1 MTNMSSI
8 YEEEIIRLIKKDLS
22 RIKLLNRKDPTNKDL
37 RLLKSNDQSLK
48 VELKQYEKA
57 MELFRTKP
65 VQPVT
70 NQA

>member
-22 RIKLLNRKDPTNKDL
+22 RIKLLNRKDPANKDL
-37 RLLKSNDQSLK
+37 RLLKSNVQSLK

-65 VQPVT
+65 V
-70 NQA
+70 